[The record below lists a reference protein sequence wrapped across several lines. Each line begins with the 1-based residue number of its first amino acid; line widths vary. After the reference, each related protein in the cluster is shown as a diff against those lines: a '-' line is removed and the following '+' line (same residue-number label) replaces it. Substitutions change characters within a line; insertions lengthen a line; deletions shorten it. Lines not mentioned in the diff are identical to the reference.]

1 MNREELRAQVTAS
14 ISQPDLLRLFEY
26 WLERCKGGL
35 LPARRDIDPLDLPYI
50 IGNLILVDV
59 EREPYLRF
67 RYRLTGSH
75 LSAQMRLNLTGT
87 LVEDHPDP
95 TFRAL
100 ANAVYTQVA
109 TTGRPL
115 AYRRDQIVDK
125 RVRRYDVLI
134 LPLASDGHTVDKVL
148 AAMK

>member
-1 MNREELRAQVTAS
+1 MNRDELRAQVGGA

-26 WLERCKGGL
+26 WLERCKEST

-67 RYRLTGSH
+67 RYRLTGSL
-75 LSAQMRLNLTGT
+75 LSNQMRLNITGK

-109 TTGRPL
+109 TSARPL
-115 AYRRDQIVDK
+115 AYRRDQIIDN

-134 LPLASDGHTVDKVL
+134 LPLAADGSTVDKIL
-148 AAMK
+148 SAMK